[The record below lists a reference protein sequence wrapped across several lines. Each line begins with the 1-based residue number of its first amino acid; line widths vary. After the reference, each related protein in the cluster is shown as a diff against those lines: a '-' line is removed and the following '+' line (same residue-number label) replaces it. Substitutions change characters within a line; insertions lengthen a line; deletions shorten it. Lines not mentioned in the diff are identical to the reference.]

1 MRISDWSS
9 DVCSSDLKGV
19 YGVRCLTYRTRLP
32 LATLPSPEP
41 RPARMAERPPPA
53 PVGLRS
59 DLRQAWISAGIAA
72 ALALLALVGVFWD
85 TAATAVDVWI
95 SSKTY
100 NHCFLIVPIVAYLLW
115 DRRPLFSQVAP
126 RPFWWGLRSEEH
138 TSELQSLMRISYA

>member
-72 ALALLALVGVFWD
+72 ALALLALVGVLD
-85 TAATAVDVWI
+85 RTSVVKGKSVAVRVD
-95 SSKTY
+95 
-100 NHCFLIVPIVAYLLW
+100 CGGRRFLKKKNN
-115 DRRPLFSQVAP
+115 S
-126 RPFWWGLRSEEH
+126 
-138 TSELQSLMRISYA
+138 